1 MKNRGFYITSLI
13 ATGKEVEN
21 ARVDFTKGPNLIFG
35 GSETGKSHIMHL
47 IEYIMGKRKLGVNC
61 EVAEGAKYDTYYLE
75 IATFDE
81 DKPYTLCR
89 KKNAKT
95 VVVKPVK
102 FSRFFEEDVKGD
114 ELPLSSKSNQSIS
127 SFLLSLCGFD
137 SNLLI
142 KKAKGSKTTL
152 SFTPIRNLIL
162 ANEGRVVS
170 DFPIFNPSNQHT
182 EATYEKSIIY
192 YLTSGEDDAQFIP
205 SEDPKVQKARISGKI
220 EYIDDVI
227 KQKEN
232 QIQEIGDADYADFSD
247 AGFLKEYQRTF
258 DETESELNSLNEQR
272 ISKDEML
279 TKLQS
284 KKLFIEAFLNRIKLL
299 HEHYVL
305 DLERYDFIY
314 QGHQIIEIIGDS
326 CTCPLC
332 KSVLEPKTIT
342 SGFSEALKNE
352 LANLIQRKSEA
363 ESMIE
368 SKQNELSEID
378 RKIQVCEEERASL
391 SHRIRNAKFKIDG
404 IRQTLLRYQ
413 QNIEAKTRLSDLQS
427 ETQTLYSERE
437 KLKGELKQVRTDS
450 SSYERQSNIKDEFC
464 QLLQEKLKSWEL
476 ADSQSVVFDEG
487 EFDFVLGGK
496 KRLSCGKGA
505 RGVTCSAI
513 LMTLAEYCIKHDIP
527 FTRTLVIDSPITA
540 HFSDAKMSPEET
552 TQNRFFKYLNDA
564 EMDYQLIIMDNK
576 SPNEEERKLL
586 SNINYIEFSSDG
598 RQGFYPI
605 HK

>member
-1 MKNRGFYITSLI
+1 
-13 ATGKEVEN
+13 
-21 ARVDFTKGPNLIFG
+21 
-35 GSETGKSHIMHL
+35 
-47 IEYIMGKRKLGVNC
+47 
-61 EVAEGAKYDTYYLE
+61 
-75 IATFDE
+75 
-81 DKPYTLCR
+81 
-89 KKNAKT
+89 
-95 VVVKPVK
+95 
-102 FSRFFEEDVKGD
+102 
-114 ELPLSSKSNQSIS
+114 
-127 SFLLSLCGFD
+127 
-137 SNLLI
+137 
-142 KKAKGSKTTL
+142 
-152 SFTPIRNLIL
+152 
-162 ANEGRVVS
+162 
-170 DFPIFNPSNQHT
+170 
-182 EATYEKSIIY
+182 
-192 YLTSGEDDAQFIP
+192 
-205 SEDPKVQKARISGKI
+205 
-220 EYIDDVI
+220 
-227 KQKEN
+227 
-232 QIQEIGDADYADFSD
+232 
-247 AGFLKEYQRTF
+247 
-258 DETESELNSLNEQR
+258 
-272 ISKDEML
+272 ML